1 MKQIRIDNLELKTFT
16 LQDAEDYCL
25 LNNINQDNIIELYLH
40 NNELTD
46 ISGIKLFKNLKRLYL
61 AYNKINNISDIENLK
76 SLNIL
81 ALAVNNISDISF
93 LKNLKD
99 LKKLYL
105 GFNKIKDISFIKDLN
120 KIEFLNIENL
130 ELESDQI
137 QYIQSLKKLK
147 ELWCENGFK
156 DIKIIKKL
164 DKKIYKVLK

>member
-1 MKQIRIDNLELKTFT
+1 MKQIRINNLYLKTFT
-16 LQDAEDYCL
+16 EQDAEDYCL

-105 GFNKIKDISFIKDLN
+105 GFNKIKDISVIQYLTKL
-120 KIEFLNIENL
+120 EYLNIRDL
-130 ELESDQI
+130 ELKSDQI
-137 QYIQSLKKLK
+137 QYINSCKYLEFLICGFRGFKNKSVLKKIN
-147 ELWCENGFK
+147 EN
-156 DIKIIKKL
+156 IIL
-164 DKKIYKVLK
+164 E